1 MKTTIEDK
9 DGIITIVFEG
19 RMDTIASPEV
29 QEAIQPVFS
38 SKSQEVYIDCSN
50 LEYVS
55 SSGLRI
61 FLSLAIDTQS
71 SGKRIVITGWNE
83 YVKNLFEMTGF
94 TELFEFE

>member
-38 SKSQEVYIDCSN
+38 SKSQEVYIDCTN

-83 YVKNLFEMTGF
+83 YMKNLFEMTGF

>member
-61 FLSLAIDTQS
+61 FFSLAIDTQS

>member
-29 QEAIQPVFS
+29 QEAIQPAFS
-38 SKSQEVYIDCSN
+38 SKSQEVYIDCTN

-94 TELFEFE
+94 TELFELK

>member
-9 DGIITIVFEG
+9 DGIVTIVFEG
-19 RMDTIASPEV
+19 RMDTVSSPEA

-38 SKSQEVYIDCSN
+38 SKSQKVFIDCSN

-71 SGKRIVITGWNE
+71 SGKHIVITGWND

-94 TELFEFE
+94 TELFEYK

>member
-83 YVKNLFEMTGF
+83 YMKNLFEMTGF